1 MALALNQSIT
11 HGAILRIAL
20 PIVLSNMSEPL
31 IGVVNTAVMGR
42 LPGPHY
48 IGGVAVG
55 ALIFAFLFWGF
66 GFLRLSTGGLSAQAT
81 GAGDHQELV
90 TVLFRSLIL
99 AGGIGLCLVALGPW
113 LGPLSVALVGGSE
126 KVMAEAHTYF
136 SYRIWAA
143 PAALTNFAIMGWF
156 IGQGRSTTA
165 FIVQLFLNL
174 INMAL
179 SAALVLGAGFATPG
193 VGIAVVTA
201 EYAAMGLGL
210 ALALRRLSQ
219 MKQKPDWAYIF
230 QRDRFMAL
238 ITANGDIMIRTLCL
252 VFAFGWFV
260 SRGAKQGDLIV
271 ATNAVVLN
279 LFEVAAYMIDGFA
292 YAAEALVGQAIG
304 ARARER
310 FRRAIGLTSLWAGVL
325 GLLCALIILLFGS
338 HLAALMTVDPLVRE
352 LASHYLGWAA
362 LATVAGTACFQ
373 LDGIFTGAMATREMR
388 NMMVL
393 SLAVYMAAWWWLEP
407 HYGNHGLWA
416 ALNIFFVV
424 RGITFTGR
432 MRTIEARAFGA
443 KA

>member
-1 MALALNQSIT
+1 MATTLTQPIT
-11 HGAILRIAL
+11 HGSILRIAV

-66 GFLRLSTGGLSAQAT
+66 GFLRLSTGGLAAQAT
-81 GAGDHQELV
+81 GAGDHQGLV
-90 TVLFRSLIL
+90 TLLFRSLIL
-99 AGGIGLCLVALGPW
+99 AAGIGLCLVALGPW
-113 LGPLSVALVGGSE
+113 LGPLAVKLVGGSDL
-126 KVMAEAHTYF
+126 VMAEAQTYF

-156 IGQGRSTTA
+156 IGQGRSSTS

-174 INMAL
+174 TNMAL
-179 SAALVLGAGFATPG
+179 SAALVLGAGFATAG
-193 VGIAVVTA
+193 VGLAVVTA
-201 EYAAMGLGL
+201 EYAAMALGL
-210 ALALRRLSQ
+210 LLALRRLAA
-219 MKQKPDWAYIF
+219 MKQTPDWTHIF
-230 QRDRFMAL
+230 ERDRFFAL
-238 ITANGDIMIRTLCL
+238 ITANRDIMIRTLCL

-279 LFEVAAYMIDGFA
+279 LFEVSAYMIDGFA

-304 ARARER
+304 ARERER
-310 FRRAIGLTSLWAGVL
+310 FRRAVRLTSLWAGVL
-325 GLLCALIILLFGS
+325 GVLCALIILLFGNPLS
-338 HLAALMTVDPLVRE
+338 ALMTVDPVVRE
-352 LASHYLGWAA
+352 SASHFFGWAA
-362 LATVAGTACFQ
+362 LATVLGTACFQ

-393 SLAVYMAAWWWLEP
+393 SLVIYLAAWWWLEP
-407 HYGNHGLWA
+407 HYCNHGLWA
-416 ALNIFFVV
+416 ALNIFFVA
-424 RGITFTGR
+424 RGFTFAGR
-432 MRTIEARAFGA
+432 IGAIEQRAFGTA
-443 KA
+443 G